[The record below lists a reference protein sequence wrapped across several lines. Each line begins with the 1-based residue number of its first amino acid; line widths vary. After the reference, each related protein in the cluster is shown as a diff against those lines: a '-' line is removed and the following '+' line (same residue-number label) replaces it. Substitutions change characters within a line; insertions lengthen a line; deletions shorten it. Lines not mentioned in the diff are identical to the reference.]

1 MIKSSILMISAF
13 ILFIGGTTMD
23 TEEKVIINQN
33 FPVAIKPGD
42 EFIVTVKIHKS
53 TITGFARFQHDL
65 PAGFIAVEINNS
77 GADFLFEDQHAKF
90 IWVRLPVENDFTIS
104 YKIKTDKTIKGNQI
118 INGIFVYVDND
129 KTLRQNLEP
138 VTIKIEENAIA
149 ALPAPQVTRRLLSI
163 NPDKNEYRVELTIRP
178 NRINESAQFTDEI
191 PENYTALLIDAHD
204 AIFSFENH
212 SAIFKW
218 ATLPTDSSFKIS
230 YTVISD
236 KAGPSP
242 VINGVFVY
250 GNVKTEQTVMK
261 EDPIS
266 ENFLMDSAVE
276 TKEETKPVEQNTTM
290 ADTKTAIA
298 EKKLFPAAENGIV
311 YKVQISATKKSS
323 IKNNEWF
330 TSKYQINSNV
340 ELTYHEGWKK
350 YLIGSFQAYKEASN
364 FKKQTQEKISDA
376 FLVAYEN
383 GVRIPIS
390 EARQN
395 KSFNQ

>member
-1 MIKSSILMISAF
+1 MISAF
-13 ILFIGGTTMD
+13 ILFIGGTSMD
-23 TEEKVIINQN
+23 TEEKIVINQN
-33 FPVAIKPGD
+33 FPAAIMPGD

-53 TITGFARFQHDL
+53 AINGFARFQHDL
-65 PAGFIAVEINNS
+65 PAGFTAVEMENS
-77 GADFLFEDQHAKF
+77 GADFLFEDQHVKF
-90 IWVRLPVENDFTIS
+90 IWVKLPVENDFSIT
-104 YKIKTDKTIKGNQI
+104 YKIKTNKKINGNQI
-118 INGIFVYVDND
+118 INGVFVYMDND
-129 KTLRQNLEP
+129 KTQRQNLES
-138 VTIKIEENAIA
+138 VTIKIEENAVA
-149 ALPAPQVTRRLLSI
+149 ALPAPQISRRLLSI
-163 NPDKNEYRVELTIRP
+163 APDKGEYRVELTIRP
-178 NRINESAQFTDEI
+178 NRINESAQFTDSI

-218 ATLPTDSSFKIS
+218 ATLPSDSSFKIS
-230 YTVISD
+230 YTVKSD
-236 KAGPSP
+236 KASPSP

-250 GNVKTEQTVMK
+250 GNVKTEQPVMK

-266 ENFLMDSAVE
+266 ENFLMDSAAE
-276 TKEETKPVEQNTTM
+276 TKVEIKTIETNTTM
-290 ADTKTAIA
+290 ADTKTVIA

-323 IKNNEWF
+323 VKNNEWF

-364 FKKQTQEKISDA
+364 LKKQTQEKISDA
-376 FLVAYEN
+376 FIVAYEN
-383 GVRIPIS
+383 GIRIPIS

>member
-1 MIKSSILMISAF
+1 MIKSAIIMISAF
-13 ILFIGGTTMD
+13 ILFIGGTSMD

-33 FPVAIKPGD
+33 FPEVIKPGE

-53 TITGFARFQHDL
+53 AINGFARFQHDL
-65 PAGFIAVEINNS
+65 PAGFTAEVIENN

-90 IWVRLPVENDFTIS
+90 IWVRLPVENDFSIS
-104 YKIKTDKTIKGNQI
+104 YKIKTDKTINGNQI
-118 INGIFVYVDND
+118 INGIFVYMDND
-129 KTLRQNLEP
+129 KTQRQNLES
-138 VTIKIEENAIA
+138 VTIKIKENAVA
-149 ALPAPQVTRRLLSI
+149 ALPAPQISRRLLSI
-163 NPDKNEYRVELTIRP
+163 APDKGEYRVELTIRP
-178 NRINESAQFTDEI
+178 NRINESAQFTDSI

-204 AIFSFENH
+204 AIFIFENH
-212 SAIFKW
+212 TAIFKW
-218 ATLPTDSSFKIS
+218 ATLPADSSFKIA
-230 YTVISD
+230 YTVKSD
-236 KAGPSP
+236 KASPSP

-250 GNVKTEQTVMK
+250 GNVKTEQPVMK

-266 ENFLMDSAVE
+266 ENFLMDSAAE
-276 TKEETKPVEQNTTM
+276 IIEETKAMEPNTTM
-290 ADTKTAIA
+290 ADTKTVIA

-323 IKNNEWF
+323 VKNNEWF

-350 YLIGSFQAYKEASN
+350 YLIGNFQAYNEASN

-376 FLVAYEN
+376 FVVAYEN
-383 GVRIPIS
+383 GMRIHIS